1 MLSARISTSIASV
14 RYCLYVFV
22 YFQVFFPHSEV
33 LDRGIAAGGAILF
46 SLFII
51 FDTHMIMHKVSPEEY
66 IHASVALYLDII
78 NLFLHLLRLL
88 GERKN

>member
-1 MLSARISTSIASV
+1 MSKIL
-14 RYCLYVFV
+14 LYVC
-22 YFQVFFPHSEV
+22 QLFFHGEAM
-33 LDRGIAAGGAILF
+33 DRGLAGAGAILF

-66 IHASVALYLDII
+66 IHASVNLYLDII